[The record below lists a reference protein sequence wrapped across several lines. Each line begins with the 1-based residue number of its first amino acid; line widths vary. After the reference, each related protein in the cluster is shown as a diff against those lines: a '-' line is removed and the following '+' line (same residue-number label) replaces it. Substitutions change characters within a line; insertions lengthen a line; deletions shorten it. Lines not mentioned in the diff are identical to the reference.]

1 MRNLK
6 YAISNIAWDKND
18 DEFMYDYLKQHRF
31 TGIEIA
37 PTRIIEDSPYEKSQ
51 EAAQFKEEMNK
62 YGLIVCS
69 MQSIWF
75 GRQENIFKSAEDRQA
90 LVEYTKKTIDFA
102 QTIGCKNL
110 VFGCPK
116 NRNIETPSENDHNI
130 ALEFFKEIGSYA
142 SEKDVFISI
151 EPNPSIY
158 NTNFLNTTSEAL
170 EFIKELGMDFIKLN
184 CDLGTMIYN
193 DEDVDLIISNI
204 ELVNHIHISEP
215 NLVPPTFRDMHKVL
229 FDKLENIGYDKYISI
244 EMKMQNLEKVKEIIT
259 YVENI

>member
-37 PTRIIEDSPYEKSQ
+37 PTRIIEDSPYEKLQ

-90 LVEYTKKTIDFA
+90 LVEYTK
-102 QTIGCKNL
+102 
-110 VFGCPK
+110 
-116 NRNIETPSENDHNI
+116 
-130 ALEFFKEIGSYA
+130 
-142 SEKDVFISI
+142 
-151 EPNPSIY
+151 
-158 NTNFLNTTSEAL
+158 
-170 EFIKELGMDFIKLN
+170 
-184 CDLGTMIYN
+184 
-193 DEDVDLIISNI
+193 
-204 ELVNHIHISEP
+204 
-215 NLVPPTFRDMHKVL
+215 
-229 FDKLENIGYDKYISI
+229 
-244 EMKMQNLEKVKEIIT
+244 
-259 YVENI
+259 